1 MHPIKM
7 KEGVENMKKLITG
20 ILAAGVALAG
30 ALTSASAA
38 DKSIIYV
45 SPNPIGNNP
54 FLVLGRD
61 GTEAAAAK
69 IGAEAS
75 TIESDTPQ
83 AILENLYAAANE
95 GADIIVALSFSAV
108 DAVSEVAPTA
118 PDTQFLIVDACPQGD
133 RPDNLHCAVFREHE
147 ASFLMGAMAALS
159 TDSNTLGVV
168 GPIDI
173 PFMHRFTDG
182 FADGA
187 RHVKPDI
194 NVEVRWVGGQNPFS
208 DPVRAKEQAL
218 ALNAAGA
225 DVIYAAAAAGNF
237 GIYEAAPEA
246 GFRIIGVDVNHCP
259 LSSDT
264 MYDVAL
270 KRVDQVILQSVDKIM
285 GGAKQDFASYG
296 LAENGVGG
304 VVLSADADLEASG
317 CLIAQDKE
325 TVDAVRKIAD
335 QIVAGEIKVND
346 PLAAQ

>member
-1 MHPIKM
+1 MR
-7 KEGVENMKKLITG
+7 KLTTTL
-20 ILAAGVALAG
+20 LAMGAVLAG
-30 ALTSASAA
+30 TIGMAA
-38 DKSIIYV
+38 AQEKSIIYV

-54 FLVLGRD
+54 FLVLGRE
-61 GTEAAAAK
+61 GTEAVAK
-69 IGAEAS
+69 KYGAKAS

-108 DAVSEVAPTA
+108 DAVAEVAPTA

-159 TDSNTLGVV
+159 SESGKLGAV

-182 FADGA
+182 FAAGA
-187 RHVKPDI
+187 RHVNPDI
-194 NVEVRWVGGQNPFS
+194 EVETRWVGGQNPFS

-218 ALNAAGA
+218 ALKAIGA

-237 GIYEAAPEA
+237 GIYEAAPEG
-246 GFRIIGVDVNHCP
+246 GFRIMGVDVNHCP
-259 LSSDT
+259 LAGGT
-264 MYDVAL
+264 MYDSAL
-270 KRVDQVILQSVDKIM
+270 KRVDQVILQSVDAIM
-285 GGAKQDFASYG
+285 DGAKQNFGSYG

-304 VVLSADADLEASG
+304 VALSDDADLAASG
-317 CLIAQDKE
+317 CLIAEDAE
-325 TVDAVRKIAD
+325 TVAKVRALAD
-335 QIVAGEIKVND
+335 QIVAGEIKVDD